1 MNSTD
6 LAPLEA
12 TLSSLGDI
20 EKSLTPLLAL
30 QERNREKME
39 AMSRG
44 PVPEEDRV
52 DLKSVAEVNA
62 AIALAIKT
70 LYFVKL
76 RLQGVPVTKE
86 HPVRKGLNRVRQT
99 MKRLRQ
105 MHTEVPGGEN
115 KKGVGVGEK
124 KKRREGGEEE
134 EERGKKEE
142 ESRTKKASKR

>member
-99 MKRLRQ
+99 MKRPIHRLHYLRRV
-105 MHTEVPGGEN
+105 MLVI
-115 KKGVGVGEK
+115 
-124 KKRREGGEEE
+124 RRIARTMK
-134 EERGKKEE
+134 RGK
-142 ESRTKKASKR
+142 RQAGN